1 MYIIN
6 REIHRRVS
14 SKVKQFLFD
23 GGDEIK
29 TGKEK
34 LNKFTIL
41 ANAAM
46 YHKLQLK
53 TEKSNN
59 QCLRIFLF
67 VWKKLYTF
75 LQLRPKFIDQS
86 LFIVS
91 GGGDGEESH
100 GFWSDGGGISRRQQ
114 SPQGGGYRKLT
125 ANKRLS
131 FLAVNLL
138 TTRRGQEFIRI

>member
-1 MYIIN
+1 
-6 REIHRRVS
+6 
-14 SKVKQFLFD
+14 
-23 GGDEIK
+23 
-29 TGKEK
+29 
-34 LNKFTIL
+34 
-41 ANAAM
+41 M

-91 GGGDGEESH
+91 GGG
-100 GFWSDGGGISRRQQ
+100 GGGGGRERRNHMVF
-114 SPQGGGYRKLT
+114 GVTMGRT
-125 ANKRLS
+125 VV
-131 FLAVNLL
+131 VNRVHKGEA
-138 TTRRGQEFIRI
+138 TEN

>member
-1 MYIIN
+1 
-6 REIHRRVS
+6 
-14 SKVKQFLFD
+14 
-23 GGDEIK
+23 
-29 TGKEK
+29 
-34 LNKFTIL
+34 
-41 ANAAM
+41 M

-91 GGGDGEESH
+91 GEGGGRGKREEESH
-100 GFWSDGGGISRRQQ
+100 GFWSYDGGNSRRQQ
-114 SPQGGGYRKLT
+114 SPQRGGYRKLT

-131 FLAVNLL
+131 FLVVN
-138 TTRRGQEFIRI
+138 

>member
-1 MYIIN
+1 
-6 REIHRRVS
+6 
-14 SKVKQFLFD
+14 
-23 GGDEIK
+23 
-29 TGKEK
+29 
-34 LNKFTIL
+34 
-41 ANAAM
+41 M

-91 GGGDGEESH
+91 GGGGRGKREEESH
-100 GFWSDGGGISRRQQ
+100 GFWSDDGGNSRRQQ
-114 SPQGGGYRKLT
+114 TPQRGGYRKLT
-125 ANKRLS
+125 ANKRL
-131 FLAVNLL
+131 
-138 TTRRGQEFIRI
+138 

>member
-1 MYIIN
+1 
-6 REIHRRVS
+6 
-14 SKVKQFLFD
+14 
-23 GGDEIK
+23 
-29 TGKEK
+29 
-34 LNKFTIL
+34 
-41 ANAAM
+41 M

-91 GGGDGEESH
+91 GR
-100 GFWSDGGGISRRQQ
+100 GGGGRERR
-114 SPQGGGYRKLT
+114 SHMVFGVTVGE
-125 ANKRLS
+125 S
-131 FLAVNLL
+131 IVVNRVHKGEA
-138 TTRRGQEFIRI
+138 TEN

>member
-1 MYIIN
+1 MCLYIIN

-86 LFIVS
+86 LFIIS
-91 GGGDGEESH
+91 GGGGMGKSHMVFGVTVGGSVIVNRAHRGEATE
-100 GFWSDGGGISRRQQ
+100 
-114 SPQGGGYRKLT
+114 
-125 ANKRLS
+125 N
-131 FLAVNLL
+131 
-138 TTRRGQEFIRI
+138 

>member
-1 MYIIN
+1 
-6 REIHRRVS
+6 
-14 SKVKQFLFD
+14 
-23 GGDEIK
+23 
-29 TGKEK
+29 
-34 LNKFTIL
+34 
-41 ANAAM
+41 M

-91 GGGDGEESH
+91 GGG
-100 GFWSDGGGISRRQQ
+100 GGGGGRERRNHMVFGVTM
-114 SPQGGGYRKLT
+114 GGT
-125 ANKRLS
+125 VV
-131 FLAVNLL
+131 VNRVHKGEA
-138 TTRRGQEFIRI
+138 TEN

>member
-1 MYIIN
+1 
-6 REIHRRVS
+6 
-14 SKVKQFLFD
+14 
-23 GGDEIK
+23 
-29 TGKEK
+29 
-34 LNKFTIL
+34 
-41 ANAAM
+41 M

-91 GGGDGEESH
+91 EGGGGRGKREESH
-100 GFWSDGGGISRRQQ
+100 GFRSDGGGISRRQQ
-114 SPQGGGYRKLT
+114 TPEGGGYRKLT

-131 FLAVNLL
+131 FLAVN
-138 TTRRGQEFIRI
+138 

>member
-75 LQLRPKFIDQS
+75 LQLRPKSIDQS

-91 GGGDGEESH
+91 GRGGGGKGKREEESH
-100 GFWSDGGGISRRQQ
+100 GFWSDGGGINRRQQ
-114 SPQGGGYRKLT
+114 SPQRGGYRKLT
-125 ANKRLS
+125 ANKRVS
-131 FLAVNLL
+131 FLAVN
-138 TTRRGQEFIRI
+138 

>member
-1 MYIIN
+1 
-6 REIHRRVS
+6 
-14 SKVKQFLFD
+14 
-23 GGDEIK
+23 
-29 TGKEK
+29 
-34 LNKFTIL
+34 
-41 ANAAM
+41 M

-75 LQLRPKFIDQS
+75 LQLRPKFIDLS

-91 GGGDGEESH
+91 EGGGGGRGKREESH
-100 GFWSDGGGISRRQQ
+100 GFRSDGGGISRRQQ
-114 SPQGGGYRKLT
+114 SPEVGGYRKLT

-131 FLAVNLL
+131 FLAVN
-138 TTRRGQEFIRI
+138 